1 MNNKDRA
8 EFDFAFS
15 ILDYL
20 DYLCDSL
27 DSIGLYFQEN
37 SEQYA
42 RLCEIRDSAS
52 EVVFNSITADKK
64 LKTEKHSISICGE
77 EYLITVESFFN
88 NGSYIT
94 SDDIWE
100 MIFSANT
107 KELRDDLWKEFHQ
120 GE

>member
-1 MNNKDRA
+1 MNNNGRA

-15 ILDYL
+15 VLDYI

-27 DSIGLYFQEN
+27 DSIGLYFQDN

-42 RLCEIRDSAS
+42 RMCEIRDSAS
-52 EVVFNSITADKK
+52 GAIFNSITAGKE
-64 LKTEKHSISICGE
+64 LKTEEQSISICGN
-77 EYLITVESFFN
+77 EYPITVESFLN
-88 NGSYIT
+88 NGSYVT

-100 MIFSANT
+100 MIYSANT